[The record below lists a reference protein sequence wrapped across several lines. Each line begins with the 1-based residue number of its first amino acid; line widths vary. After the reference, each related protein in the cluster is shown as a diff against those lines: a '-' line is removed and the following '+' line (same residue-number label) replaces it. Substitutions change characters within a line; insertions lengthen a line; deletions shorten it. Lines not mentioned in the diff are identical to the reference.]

1 MPVAEY
7 DVSRSGRDR
16 LERRWEGGNP
26 RYRPDMSMQQGLP
39 QQAHSAQDVR
49 GTIAQRDLVVDLIR
63 TACVVLVVFVH
74 VTMVGVAA
82 GADGIA
88 VTSPLQELPW
98 YVAATWIGQVMPL
111 FFVVGGFASAVGWRS
126 TVARGGGARDFV
138 ATRLV
143 RLFRPAIPLF
153 AVLALGLGVATL
165 LGTPP
170 GLLAEVA
177 FGIGSPLWFLAAYGI
192 TQCCVPFMVRLHER
206 APWRTLGALL
216 VLAAAVD
223 GVRFATG
230 TAAVGLLN
238 LGPVWLFAQ
247 QLGFLWADGWFAR
260 RSRVLLVAVAAAG
273 YGVLVPL
280 TSIGLWAPD
289 MLQDLNPP
297 MLPLAVLAIAQACLV
312 QVVHAPLTRLMRT
325 RAAQGAVF
333 LLGRDGMTIYLWHLP
348 LFIALNGVALLV
360 GVPFPAPGSPTWWA
374 TRGVALVV
382 LLAVAL
388 GTARALRRFDRPLPR
403 LVPGTDR
410 PAWPVLAVA
419 ALCTIGPAFA
429 VMQLHLSFGVAL
441 LGALAV
447 PVGVRLLTRTVPTR
461 STARI

>member
-1 MPVAEY
+1 MSTKQSLPV
-7 DVSRSGRDR
+7 
-16 LERRWEGGNP
+16 
-26 RYRPDMSMQQGLP
+26 
-39 QQAHSAQDVR
+39 QANRAQDVR
-49 GTIAQRDLVVDLIR
+49 GIIAKRDLVVDLIR

-82 GADGIA
+82 GPDGIA

-98 YVAATWIGQVMPL
+98 YVTATWIGQVMPL

-126 TVARGGGARDFV
+126 TVARGGGARDYV

-153 AVLALGLGVATL
+153 AVLAIGLGIATA

-170 GLLAEVA
+170 ELLAEVA

-216 VLAAAVD
+216 LLAAAVD
-223 GVRFATG
+223 AMRFATG
-230 TAAVGLLN
+230 AAEVGLLN

-247 QLGFLWADGWFAR
+247 QIGFLWADGWFAR
-260 RSRVLLVAVAAAG
+260 RSRILLVVVAAAG
-273 YGVLVPL
+273 YALLVPM

-297 MLPLAVLAIAQACLV
+297 MLPLAVLAISQACLV

-325 RAAQGAVF
+325 RAAQGTVF
-333 LLGRDGMTIYLWHLP
+333 VLGRDGMTIYLWHLP
-348 LFIALNGVALLV
+348 LFIALNGVALFV
-360 GVPFPAPGSPTWWA
+360 GVPFPDPGSAPWWA
-374 TRGVALVV
+374 TRAVALVV
-382 LLAVAL
+382 LLGVALAVAR
-388 GTARALRRFDRPLPR
+388 GLRWFDRPLPR
-403 LVPGTDR
+403 LLPGADR

-419 ALCTIGPAFA
+419 ALCTIGPAFV
-429 VMQLHLSFGVAL
+429 VMQLHLSFGVAV
-441 LGALAV
+441 LGALLV
-447 PVGVRLLTRTVPTR
+447 PAGVWLLTKTVPAPGV
-461 STARI
+461 ARI

>member
-1 MPVAEY
+1 
-7 DVSRSGRDR
+7 
-16 LERRWEGGNP
+16 
-26 RYRPDMSMQQGLP
+26 MSTQQGLP
-39 QQAHSAQDVR
+39 QQAQNAQDVR
-49 GTIAQRDLVVDLIR
+49 GTIAKRDLVVDLIR

-82 GADGIA
+82 GPDGIA

-153 AVLALGLGVATL
+153 AVLAVGLGVATA
-165 LGTPP
+165 LGTPAD
-170 GLLAEVA
+170 LLAEVA

-192 TQCCVPFMVRLHER
+192 TQCCVPVMVRLHER
-206 APWRTLGALL
+206 APWRTLGVLL
-216 VLAAAVD
+216 LLATAVD
-223 GVRFATG
+223 AVRFATG
-230 TAAVGLLN
+230 SAEVGLLN

-260 RSRVLLVAVAAAG
+260 RSRVLLVAIAAAG
-273 YGVLVPL
+273 YALLVPM
-280 TSIGLWAPD
+280 TSVGPWSPD

-297 MLPLAVLAIAQACLV
+297 MLPLAVLAVSQACLV
-312 QVVHAPLTRLMRT
+312 QVVHAPLARLMRT
-325 RAAQGAVF
+325 RAAQGTVF

-360 GVPFPAPGSPTWWA
+360 GVPFPTPGSATWWA
-374 TRGVALVV
+374 TRAVALVV

-388 GTARALRRFDRPLPR
+388 LVARGLRRFDRPLPR
-403 LVPGTDR
+403 LVPGADR
-410 PAWPVLAVA
+410 PAWPVVAVA
-419 ALCTIGPAFA
+419 VLATIGPAFV

-441 LGALAV
+441 LGAVLV
-447 PVGVRLLTRTVPTR
+447 PVGVWLLSRTAPAPGTTR
-461 STARI
+461 I

>member
-1 MPVAEY
+1 MGAAAGTLV
-7 DVSRSGRDR
+7 R
-16 LERRWEGGNP
+16 
-26 RYRPDMSMQQGLP
+26 
-39 QQAHSAQDVR
+39 QA
-49 GTIAQRDLVVDLIR
+49 IAQRDLVVDLVR
-63 TACVVLVVFVH
+63 TACVVLVVVVH
-74 VTMVGVAA
+74 ITMVGVAV
-82 GADGIA
+82 GPDGIA
-88 VTSPLQELPW
+88 VTSPLQEAPW

-153 AVLALGLGVATL
+153 LVLAVALGTATV

-170 GLLAEVA
+170 ELLGEVA

-192 TQCCVPFMVRLHER
+192 TQCCVPLMARLHAR

-223 GVRFATG
+223 AVRFATG
-230 TAAVGLLN
+230 VAEVGLLN

-260 RSRVLLVAVAAAG
+260 RSRLVLVGGAVAG
-273 YGVLVPL
+273 YVALVPL
-280 TSIGLWAPD
+280 TSVGLWAPD

-297 MLPLAVLAIAQACLV
+297 MLPLAFLAVAQACLV
-312 QVVHAPLTRLMRT
+312 QLVHGPLSRLMRT
-325 RAAQGAVF
+325 RGAQAAVF
-333 LLGRDGMTIYLWHLP
+333 VVGRDGMVVYLWHLP
-348 LFIALNGVALLV
+348 LFIALNGIALLL
-360 GVPFPAPGSPTWWA
+360 GAPFPEPGSAVWWA
-374 TRGVALVV
+374 TRPVALVV
-382 LLAVAL
+382 VLAVAI
-388 GTARALRRFDRPLPR
+388 GIARGLRWFDRPLPR

-410 PAWPVLAVA
+410 PGWPTLAVA

-429 VMQLHLSFGVAL
+429 VMQLHLSLGTAVVGAVLVPLGVVL
-441 LGALAV
+441 LGRT
-447 PVGVRLLTRTVPTR
+447 VRLN
-461 STARI
+461 

>member
-1 MPVAEY
+1 
-7 DVSRSGRDR
+7 
-16 LERRWEGGNP
+16 
-26 RYRPDMSMQQGLP
+26 MSMQQGLP
-39 QQAHSAQDVR
+39 VQANSAQDVR
-49 GTIAQRDLVVDLIR
+49 GIIAKRDLVVDLIR

-74 VTMVGVAA
+74 ITMVGVSA
-82 GADGIA
+82 GADGLA
-88 VTSPLQELPW
+88 VTSPLQELPR

-126 TVARGGGARDFV
+126 TRARGGDARDFV

-153 AVLALGLGVATL
+153 AVLAVGLGVATA

-170 GLLAEVA
+170 ELLAEVA

-192 TQCCVPFMVRLHER
+192 TQCCVPAMMRLHER
-206 APWRTLGALL
+206 APWRTLGVLL
-216 VLAAAVD
+216 LLAAAVD
-223 GVRFATG
+223 ALRFATG
-230 TAAVGLLN
+230 VAEVGLLN

-260 RSRVLLVAVAAAG
+260 RSKVLLVVVAAVG
-273 YGVLVPL
+273 YALLVPM

-289 MLQDLNPP
+289 LLQDLNPP
-297 MLPLAVLAIAQACLV
+297 MLPLAVLAISQACLV

-325 RAAQGAVF
+325 RAALGTVF
-333 LLGRDGMTIYLWHLP
+333 MLGRDGMTIYLWHLP

-360 GVPFPAPGSPTWWA
+360 GVPFPTPGSGTWWA
-374 TRGVALVV
+374 TRSIALVV

-388 GTARALRRFDRPLPR
+388 GVARGLRRFDRPLPR
-403 LVPGTDR
+403 LLPGTDR

-419 ALCTIGPAFA
+419 ALCTVGPAFV

-441 LGALAV
+441 LGAVLV
-447 PVGVRLLTRTVPTR
+447 PVGVRLLTRTVPAR
-461 STARI
+461 GVARI

>member
-1 MPVAEY
+1 
-7 DVSRSGRDR
+7 
-16 LERRWEGGNP
+16 
-26 RYRPDMSMQQGLP
+26 MSQQPSLP
-39 QQAHSAQDVR
+39 QQATSAQDVR
-49 GTIAQRDLVVDLIR
+49 GIIAERDLVVDLIR

-74 VTMVGVAA
+74 ITMVGVSA
-82 GADGIA
+82 GPDGIG
-88 VTSPLQELPW
+88 VTSPLQDLPW

-111 FFVVGGFASAVGWRS
+111 FFVVGGFASAAGWRS

-138 ATRLV
+138 ASRLV
-143 RLFRPAIPLF
+143 RLFRPAVPLF
-153 AVLALGLGVATL
+153 AVLTVGLGVATA
-165 LGTPP
+165 LGTPRD
-170 GLLAEVA
+170 LLDEVA

-206 APWRTLGALL
+206 APLRTLAALL
-216 VLAAAVD
+216 VLATAVD
-223 GVRFATG
+223 ALRFASG
-230 TAAVGLLN
+230 VAEVGLLN

-260 RSRVLLVAVAAAG
+260 RSRLLLVGVAAAG
-273 YGVLVPL
+273 YALLVPV

-297 MLPLAVLAIAQACLV
+297 MLPLAVLAVSQACLV
-312 QVVHAPLTRLMRT
+312 QLVHGPLTRLMRT

-360 GVPFPAPGSPTWWA
+360 GLPFPEPGTATWWA
-374 TRGVALVV
+374 TRAVALVV
-382 LLAVAL
+382 LLAAAL
-388 GTARALRRFDRPLPR
+388 GVARALRRSDRPLPR
-403 LVPGTDR
+403 LLPGTDR
-410 PAWPVLAVA
+410 PAWPVIALA

-441 LGALAV
+441 CGAVLV
-447 PVGVRLLTRTVPTR
+447 PIGVRLLTRTVPAPLA
-461 STARI
+461 ARG

>member
-1 MPVAEY
+1 
-7 DVSRSGRDR
+7 
-16 LERRWEGGNP
+16 
-26 RYRPDMSMQQGLP
+26 MSTQQGLP
-39 QQAHSAQDVR
+39 QQVQNAQDVR
-49 GTIAQRDLVVDLIR
+49 GTIAKRDLVVDLIR

-82 GADGIA
+82 GPDGIA
-88 VTSPLQELPW
+88 VTSPLQERPW

-153 AVLALGLGVATL
+153 AVLAVGLGVATA
-165 LGTPP
+165 LGTPAD
-170 GLLAEVA
+170 LLAEVA

-192 TQCCVPFMVRLHER
+192 TQCCVPVMVRLHER
-206 APWRTLGALL
+206 APWRTLGVLL
-216 VLAAAVD
+216 LLATAVD
-223 GVRFATG
+223 AVRFATG
-230 TAAVGLLN
+230 SAEVGLLN

-260 RSRVLLVAVAAAG
+260 RSRVLLVAIAAAG
-273 YGVLVPL
+273 YALLVPM
-280 TSIGLWAPD
+280 TSVGLWSPD

-297 MLPLAVLAIAQACLV
+297 MLPLAVLAVSQACLV
-312 QVVHAPLTRLMRT
+312 QVVHAPLARLMRT
-325 RAAQGAVF
+325 RAAQGTVF

-360 GVPFPAPGSPTWWA
+360 GVPFPTPGSATWWA
-374 TRGVALVV
+374 TRSVALVV

-388 GTARALRRFDRPLPR
+388 LVARGLRRFDRPLPR
-403 LVPGTDR
+403 LAPGADR
-410 PAWPVLAVA
+410 PAWPVVAVA
-419 ALCTIGPAFA
+419 VLATIGPAFV

-441 LGALAV
+441 LGAVLV
-447 PVGVRLLTRTVPTR
+447 PVGVWLLSRTAPAPGTTR
-461 STARI
+461 I